1 MWGIWGMVWWVM
13 GGGVIV
19 VRQLRCGVYK
29 KIGAVRQADFEKVP
43 QEKTIL

>member
-1 MWGIWGMVWWVM
+1 MV
-13 GGGVIV
+13 GGGVIF

-29 KIGAVRQADFEKVP
+29 KIGAVREADFEKVP